1 MSEEVSITHT
11 RRLVDDVIGEFGG
24 PCAASPVE
32 EVRVDDPIVV
42 LKPGEHTNTHMKYLN
57 DLKSGV
63 IVFIVAVPLCLG
75 IALASDAPL
84 LSGLLTGIVGG
95 ILVGVLS
102 GSQTSVSGPAASL
115 TAVVAIE
122 IQSLESFSA
131 FLLAVV
137 LAGMVQIGLG
147 VAQAGSLAAFFPTS
161 LIKGLVAAIGVILIL
176 KQIPHIFGHDL
187 DPEGNLAFS
196 QIDHENT
203 FTEIFGL
210 TGGIEPGASV
220 IGLVSLAL
228 LVVWSKW
235 SPLKNSSIPAPMVV
249 VLLGIGA
256 RLWFEHLGEPWTIE
270 PSHLVQ
276 VPVTENLGELFD
288 LFQTPDFSQ
297 WANPEIYTAAVTIA
311 MVASLSSL
319 MNLQAAD
326 RIDPQQRTSPPSRE
340 LVAQGIG
347 NVTCGM
353 IGGIPVISE
362 IVRSSVNVN
371 SGGKTKLA
379 TIVHGTLLL
388 ISVPL
393 IPTWLNMIPL
403 SCLAAILIHT
413 GAKLASP
420 SLAKQMWL
428 EGYNQFLPFATTVVA
443 IVFTDPLIGSL
454 IGLTVSIGFILHSNL
469 RRPMHHYIEKHPS
482 HEVLHIEL
490 ANQVTFLNRAA
501 LSTVL
506 EEIPRSGH
514 VLLDAQ
520 STDYIDP
527 DVFGLIREF
536 KERTGPARGIKV
548 SLLGFQDKYDLR
560 DRLHYVDYST
570 PELQEKLTPQQVL
583 TILKEGHERFRTGQR
598 LTRDWGRQIRATGK
612 GQHPLAVVISCI
624 DSRTPAELILD
635 LGLGDIFSIRVA
647 GNVATPDV
655 LAGTEYGCAVAQAK
669 LILVLGHT
677 RCGAVTTAV
686 QLNGSSQSIAEAT
699 GCENLDHIIHAI
711 QQTAIPASDTT
722 VEARPAAERD
732 QLVDTVARQNVLHVT
747 TVLREKS
754 RTLAGLVR
762 EGRVAVVGAIY
773 NVGTGQIEFFENDL
787 ATSDK
792 RHTKP

>member
-1 MSEEVSITHT
+1 
-11 RRLVDDVIGEFGG
+11 
-24 PCAASPVE
+24 
-32 EVRVDDPIVV
+32 
-42 LKPGEHTNTHMKYLN
+42 MKYLD
-57 DLKSGV
+57 DLKSGI

-84 LSGLLTGIVGG
+84 LSGLLAGIVGG
-95 ILVGVLS
+95 MLVGLIS
-102 GSQTSVSGPAASL
+102 GSHVSVSGPGASL
-115 TAVVAIE
+115 TAVVAAE
-122 IQSLESFSA
+122 IHVLGSFSA
-131 FLLAVV
+131 FLLAVL
-137 LAGMVQIGLG
+137 LAGMIQVGLG
-147 VAQAGSLAAFFPTS
+147 MAQAGSLSAFFPTS
-161 LIKGLVAAIGVILIL
+161 LVKGLMAAIGLILIL
-176 KQIPHIFGHDL
+176 KQIPHLFGHDL

-196 QIDHENT
+196 QIDDQNT
-203 FTEIFGL
+203 FTELFGL

-220 IGLVSLAL
+220 IGLVSLAV
-228 LVVWSKW
+228 LVVWSRW
-235 SPLKNSSIPAPMVV
+235 RPLNESGIPAPIAV

-256 RLWFEHLGEPWTIE
+256 RFWFEHLGEPWLIE

-276 VPVTENLGELFD
+276 VPVTENMGELFD
-288 LFQTPDFSQ
+288 LFRTPDFSQ
-297 WANPEIYTAAVTIA
+297 WANPAIYSAALTIA
-311 MVASLSSL
+311 MVASLASL
-319 MNLQAAD
+319 LNLKAAD
-326 RIDPQQRTSPPSRE
+326 RIDRQQRTSPPSRE
-340 LVAQGIG
+340 LVAQGVG

-362 IVRSSVNVN
+362 IVRSSVNIHT
-371 SGGKTKLA
+371 GGKTKLA

-403 SCLAAILIHT
+403 ACLAAILVDT

-420 SLAKQMWL
+420 SLFKQMWL

-443 IVFTDPLIGSL
+443 IVLTDPLIGSL

-469 RRPMHHYIEKHPS
+469 RRPMRHYIEKHPGND
-482 HEVLHIEL
+482 VVHIEL
-490 ANQVTFLNRAA
+490 PSQVSFLNRAA
-501 LSTVL
+501 LSTAL
-506 EEIPRSGH
+506 NEIPRNGH
-514 VLLDAQ
+514 VLLNAQ

-527 DVFGLIREF
+527 DVFSLIREF
-536 KERTGPARGIKV
+536 KERTGPARNVKV

-570 PELQEKLTPQQVL
+570 PELQATLTPQQVL
-583 TILKEGHERFRTGQR
+583 KILRDGHERFRTGRR

-655 LAGTEYGCAVAQAK
+655 LAGAEYGCAVAQAK

-686 QLNGSSQSIAEAT
+686 QLAGSSQSVAEAT
-699 GCENLDHIIHAI
+699 GCENLDHIIRAI

-722 VEARPAAERD
+722 VEARPAAETD
-732 QLVDTVARQNVLHVT
+732 QLVDTVARQNVLQVT

-773 NVGTGQIEFFENDL
+773 HVGTGQIEFFEDDRPASEKL
-787 ATSDK
+787 HPES
-792 RHTKP
+792 

>member
-1 MSEEVSITHT
+1 
-11 RRLVDDVIGEFGG
+11 
-24 PCAASPVE
+24 
-32 EVRVDDPIVV
+32 
-42 LKPGEHTNTHMKYLN
+42 MKYLD
-57 DLKSGV
+57 DLKSGI

-84 LSGLLTGIVGG
+84 LSGLLAGIVGG
-95 ILVGVLS
+95 MLVGAIS
-102 GSQTSVSGPAASL
+102 GSPISVSGPGASL
-115 TAVVAIE
+115 TMVVAAE
-122 IQSLESFSA
+122 IHTLGSFPA
-131 FLLAVV
+131 FLLAVL
-137 LAGMVQIGLG
+137 LAGVIQIGLG
-147 VAQAGSLAAFFPTS
+147 VVQAGSISAFFPTS
-161 LIKGLVAAIGVILIL
+161 LVKGLMAAIGLILIL
-176 KQIPHIFGHDL
+176 KQIPHLFGHDL
-187 DPEGNLAFS
+187 NPEGNLAFS
-196 QIDHENT
+196 QIDDQNT
-203 FTEIFGL
+203 FTELLGL

-220 IGLVSLAL
+220 IGLASLAL
-228 LVVWSKW
+228 LIVWNRW
-235 SPLKNSSIPAPMVV
+235 PLLKDSGIPAPIAV
-249 VLLGIGA
+249 VLLGIGV
-256 RLWFEHLGEPWTIE
+256 RFWFEHLGEPWLIE

-276 VPVTENLGELFD
+276 VPVTENMGELFD
-288 LFQTPDFSQ
+288 LFRTPDFSQ
-297 WANPEIYTAAVTIA
+297 WANPAIYSAAVTIA
-311 MVASLSSL
+311 MVASLASL
-319 MNLQAAD
+319 LNLAAAD
-326 RIDPQQRTSPPSRE
+326 RVDPQQRSSPPSRE
-340 LVAQGIG
+340 LVAQGVG

-362 IVRSSVNVN
+362 IVRSSVNAN

-388 ISVPL
+388 ISIPL

-403 SCLAAILIHT
+403 ACLAAILVDT

-420 SLAKQMWL
+420 ALVRQMWHD
-428 EGYNQFLPFATTVVA
+428 GYNQFFPFATTVVA
-443 IVFTDPLIGSL
+443 IVLTDPLIGSL
-454 IGLTVSIGFILHSNL
+454 IGLAVAIAFILHSNL
-469 RRPMHHYIEKHPS
+469 RRPMQSYTEKHPGND
-482 HEVLHIEL
+482 VVHIEL
-490 ANQVTFLNRAA
+490 PNQVSFLNRAA

-506 EEIPRSGH
+506 TDIPRNGH

-527 DVFGLIREF
+527 DVFGLIREY

-570 PELQEKLTPQQVL
+570 PELQATLTPHQVL
-583 TILKEGHERFRTGQR
+583 NILREGHERFRTGRR

-655 LAGTEYGCAVAQAK
+655 LAGAEYGCAVAQAK

-686 QLNGSSQSIAEAT
+686 QLNGSSRSVAEAT
-699 GCENLDHIIHAI
+699 GCEHLDHIIHTI
-711 QQTAIPASDTT
+711 QQSAIPDVHTT
-722 VEARPAAERD
+722 VDARPNSEID
-732 QLVDTVARQNVLHVT
+732 QLVDTVARQNVLYVT
-747 TVLREKS
+747 TALREKS
-754 RTLAGLVR
+754 RTLAGLVQ

-773 NVGTGQIEFFENDL
+773 NVGTGHIEFFEEESP
-787 ATSDK
+787 TPEK
-792 RHTKP
+792 QPPEP

>member
-1 MSEEVSITHT
+1 
-11 RRLVDDVIGEFGG
+11 
-24 PCAASPVE
+24 
-32 EVRVDDPIVV
+32 
-42 LKPGEHTNTHMKYLN
+42 MKYVD
-57 DLKSGV
+57 DLKSGS

-95 ILVGVLS
+95 IVVGFIS
-102 GSQTSVSGPAASL
+102 GSHISVSGPGASM
-115 TAVVAIE
+115 TAVVAAE
-122 IQSLESFSA
+122 IHSLGSFSA
-131 FLLAVV
+131 FLLAVL
-137 LAGMVQIGLG
+137 LAGLIQIGFG
-147 VAQAGSLAAFFPTS
+147 AAQAGSLAAFFPTS
-161 LIKGLVAAIGVILIL
+161 LVKGLMAAIGLILIL
-176 KQIPHIFGHDL
+176 KQIPHLFGHDL
-187 DPEGNLAFS
+187 NPEGNLAFR
-196 QIDHENT
+196 QIDGQNT
-203 FTEIFGL
+203 FSELFGL
-210 TGGIEPGASV
+210 SGGIEPGASA

-228 LVVWSKW
+228 LIVWNRW
-235 SPLKNSSIPAPMVV
+235 RPLKESGIPAPMAV

-256 RLWFEHLGEPWTIE
+256 RFWFGQLGEPWLIE

-276 VPVTENLGELFD
+276 VPVTESVGELFD
-288 LFQTPDFSQ
+288 LFRTPDFSQ
-297 WANPEIYTAAVTIA
+297 WANPEIYVAAVTIA

-319 MNLQAAD
+319 LNLKAAD
-326 RIDPQQRTSPPSRE
+326 RIDLQQRTSPPSRE

-347 NVTCGM
+347 NVTCGL

-362 IVRSSVNVN
+362 IVRSSVNVDT
-371 SGGKTKLA
+371 GGKTKLA
-379 TIVHGTLLL
+379 TIVHGLLLL
-388 ISVPL
+388 ISVPF

-403 SCLAAILIHT
+403 SCLAAILMHT
-413 GAKLASP
+413 GAKLATP
-420 SLAKQMWL
+420 SLVKQMWL
-428 EGYNQFLPFATTVVA
+428 EGYNQFFPFATTVIA

-469 RRPMHHYIEKHPS
+469 RYPMHRYTEKHLGN
-482 HEVLHIEL
+482 EVVHIEL

-501 LSTVL
+501 LSDAL
-506 EEIPRSGH
+506 AEIPRNGH

-520 STDYIDP
+520 SMEYIDP
-527 DVFGLIREF
+527 DVFGLIRDY

-570 PELQEKLTPQQVL
+570 PELQATLTPQQVVM
-583 TILKEGHERFRTGQR
+583 ILKEGHERFRTGRR

-655 LAGTEYGCAVAQAK
+655 LAGAEYGCAVAQAK

-699 GCENLDHIIHAI
+699 GCENLGHIIHAI
-711 QQTAIPASDTT
+711 QQTAIPASETR
-722 VEARPAAERD
+722 VEARPAAETD
-732 QLVDTVARQNVLHVT
+732 QLVDTVAHQNVLQVT
-747 TVLREKS
+747 MVLREKS
-754 RTLAGLVR
+754 RTLAGLIQ
-762 EGRVAVVGAIY
+762 EGRVMVVGAIY
-773 NVGTGQIEFFENDL
+773 DVTTGKIEFFENDL
-787 ATSDK
+787 APSGS
-792 RHTKP
+792 H

>member
-1 MSEEVSITHT
+1 
-11 RRLVDDVIGEFGG
+11 
-24 PCAASPVE
+24 
-32 EVRVDDPIVV
+32 
-42 LKPGEHTNTHMKYLN
+42 MKYLD
-57 DLKSGV
+57 DLKSGM

-84 LSGLLTGIVGG
+84 LSGLLAGIVGG
-95 ILVGVLS
+95 VLVGVIS
-102 GSQTSVSGPAASL
+102 GSHISVSGPGASL
-115 TAVVAIE
+115 TMVVAAE
-122 IQSLESFSA
+122 IHTLGSFSA
-131 FLLAVV
+131 FLLAVL
-137 LAGMVQIGLG
+137 LAGVIQIGLG
-147 VAQAGSLAAFFPTS
+147 VAQAGSVAAFFPVS
-161 LIKGLVAAIGVILIL
+161 LIKGLMAAIGLILIL
-176 KQIPHIFGHDL
+176 KQIPHLFGHDL
-187 DPEGNLAFS
+187 NPEGNLAFH
-196 QIDHENT
+196 QIDDQNT
-203 FTEIFGL
+203 FTELFGL

-228 LVVWSKW
+228 LVVWNRW
-235 SPLKNSSIPAPMVV
+235 PLLKDSGIPAPIVV
-249 VLLGIGA
+249 VLLGIGM
-256 RLWFEHLGEPWTIE
+256 RFWFEHLGEPWLIE

-276 VPVTENLGELFD
+276 VPVTENMGELFD
-288 LFQTPDFSQ
+288 LFRTPDFSQ
-297 WANPEIYTAAVTIA
+297 WANPAIYTAAVTIA

-340 LVAQGIG
+340 LVAQGVG

-371 SGGKTKLA
+371 SDGKTKLA

-388 ISVPL
+388 ISIPL

-403 SCLAAILIHT
+403 ACLAAILIHT
-413 GAKLASP
+413 GVKLASP
-420 SLAKQMWL
+420 SLVKQMWHD
-428 EGYNQFLPFATTVVA
+428 GYNQFLPFATTVVA
-443 IVFTDPLIGSL
+443 IVLTDPLIGSL
-454 IGLTVSIGFILHSNL
+454 IGLAVAIAFILHSNL
-469 RRPMHHYIEKHPS
+469 RRPMQSYTEKHPGND
-482 HEVLHIEL
+482 VVHIEL
-490 ANQVTFLNRAA
+490 PNQVSFLNRAA

-506 EEIPRSGH
+506 TDIPHNGH

-527 DVFGLIREF
+527 DVFGLIREY

-548 SLLGFQDKYDLR
+548 SLLGFQDKYDLQ

-570 PELQEKLTPQQVL
+570 PELQATLTPQQVL
-583 TILKEGHERFRTGQR
+583 TILREGHERFRTGQR

-655 LAGTEYGCAVAQAK
+655 LAGAEYGCAVAHAK

-686 QLNGSSQSIAEAT
+686 QLNGSHRSVAEAT
-699 GCENLDHIIHAI
+699 GCEHLEHIIHTI
-711 QQTAIPASDTT
+711 QQSAIPDARTT
-722 VEARPAAERD
+722 VDARPDSEID

-747 TVLREKS
+747 TALREKS

-762 EGRVAVVGAIY
+762 EGRVAVAGAIY
-773 NVGTGQIEFFENDL
+773 HVGNGQIEFFEDDL
-787 ATSDK
+787 PRSEK
-792 RHTKP
+792 QHPEP

>member
-1 MSEEVSITHT
+1 
-11 RRLVDDVIGEFGG
+11 
-24 PCAASPVE
+24 
-32 EVRVDDPIVV
+32 
-42 LKPGEHTNTHMKYLN
+42 MKYVD
-57 DLKSGV
+57 DLKSGT

-95 ILVGVLS
+95 IVVGFIS
-102 GSQTSVSGPAASL
+102 GSHISVSGPGASM
-115 TAVVAIE
+115 TAVVAAE
-122 IQSLESFSA
+122 IHSLGSFSA
-131 FLLAVV
+131 FLLAVL
-137 LAGMVQIGLG
+137 LAGIIQIGFG
-147 VAQAGSLAAFFPTS
+147 TAQAGSLAAFFPTS
-161 LIKGLVAAIGVILIL
+161 LIKGLMAAIGLILIL
-176 KQIPHIFGHDL
+176 KQIPHLFGHDL
-187 DPEGNLAFS
+187 NPEGNLAFR
-196 QIDHENT
+196 QIDGQNT
-203 FTEIFGL
+203 FSELFGL
-210 TGGIEPGASV
+210 SGGIEPGASA

-228 LVVWSKW
+228 LIVWNRW
-235 SPLKNSSIPAPMVV
+235 RPLKESGIPAPLAV

-256 RLWFEHLGEPWTIE
+256 RFWFGQLGEPWLIE

-276 VPVTENLGELFD
+276 VPVTEHVGELFD
-288 LFQTPDFSQ
+288 LFRTPDFSQ

-319 MNLQAAD
+319 LNVKAAD

-347 NVTCGM
+347 NVTCGL

-362 IVRSSVNVN
+362 IVRSSVNVDT
-371 SGGKTKLA
+371 GGKTKLA
-379 TIVHGTLLL
+379 TIVHGLLLL
-388 ISVPL
+388 ISVPF
-393 IPTWLNMIPL
+393 IPTWLNTIPL
-403 SCLAAILIHT
+403 SCLAAILMHT
-413 GAKLASP
+413 GAKLATP
-420 SLAKQMWL
+420 SLVKQMWL
-428 EGYNQFLPFATTVVA
+428 EGHNQFFPFATTVVA

-469 RRPMHHYIEKHPS
+469 RYPMHRYTEKHLGN
-482 HEVLHIEL
+482 EVVHIEL

-501 LSTVL
+501 LSDAL
-506 EEIPRSGH
+506 AEIPRNGH

-520 STDYIDP
+520 SMEYIDP
-527 DVFGLIREF
+527 DVFGLIRDY

-570 PELQEKLTPQQVL
+570 PELQATLTPQQVL
-583 TILKEGHERFRTGQR
+583 MILKEGHERFRTGRR

-655 LAGTEYGCAVAQAK
+655 LAGAEYGCAVAQAR

-711 QQTAIPASDTT
+711 QQAAIPASEAT

-732 QLVDTVARQNVLHVT
+732 QLVDTVARQNVLQVT

-754 RTLAGLVR
+754 RTLTGLVK
-762 EGRVAVVGAIY
+762 EGRVVVVGAIY
-773 NVGTGQIEFFENDL
+773 DVATGEIEFFENDL
-787 ATSDK
+787 PSSGSQ
-792 RHTKP
+792 

>member
-1 MSEEVSITHT
+1 
-11 RRLVDDVIGEFGG
+11 
-24 PCAASPVE
+24 
-32 EVRVDDPIVV
+32 
-42 LKPGEHTNTHMKYLN
+42 MKYLN
-57 DLKSGV
+57 DLKAGI

-84 LSGLLTGIVGG
+84 LSGLLAGIVGG
-95 ILVGVLS
+95 LLVGFIS
-102 GSQTSVSGPAASL
+102 GSNISVSGPGASL
-115 TAVVAIE
+115 TAVVAAE
-122 IQSLESFSA
+122 IHALGSFSA
-131 FLLAVV
+131 FLLAVL
-137 LAGMVQIGLG
+137 LAGMIQIGLG
-147 VAQAGSLAAFFPTS
+147 VAQAGSLAAFFPIS
-161 LIKGLVAAIGVILIL
+161 LIKGLMAAIGLILIL
-176 KQIPHIFGHDL
+176 KQIPHLFGHDL
-187 DPEGNLAFS
+187 HPEGNLAFR
-196 QIDHENT
+196 QIDDQNT
-203 FTEIFGL
+203 FSELFGL

-220 IGLVSLAL
+220 IGLASLAL
-228 LVVWSKW
+228 LVVWSRW
-235 SPLKNSSIPAPMVV
+235 LPLKNSFIPAPMAV

-256 RLWFEHLGEPWTIE
+256 QFWFEHLGEPWLLE

-276 VPVTENLGELFD
+276 VPVTENVGELFD
-288 LFQTPDFSQ
+288 LLRTPDFSQ
-297 WANPEIYTAAVTIA
+297 WANPAIYTAAVTIA
-311 MVASLSSL
+311 MVASLASL
-319 MNLQAAD
+319 LNLTAAD
-326 RIDPQQRTSPPSRE
+326 RIDPQQHTSPPSRE
-340 LVAQGIG
+340 LVAQGVG
-347 NVTCGM
+347 NVTCGL

-362 IVRSSVNVN
+362 IVRSSVNTN

-379 TIVHGTLLL
+379 TIVHGFLLL
-388 ISVPL
+388 ISVPF

-403 SCLAAILIHT
+403 SCLAAVLMHT
-413 GAKLASP
+413 GATLASP
-420 SLAKQMWL
+420 SLVKQMWR
-428 EGYNQFLPFATTVVA
+428 EGYNQFFPFATTVVA

-454 IGLTVSIGFILHSNL
+454 IGLTVCIGFILHSNL
-469 RRPMHHYIEKHPS
+469 RRPMHYYTEKHPGT
-482 HEVLHIEL
+482 EVVHIEL
-490 ANQVTFLNRAA
+490 PNQVSFLNRAA
-501 LSTVL
+501 LSSVL
-506 EEIPRSGH
+506 AEIPRNGH

-527 DVFGLIREF
+527 DVFGLIREY

-560 DRLHYVDYST
+560 DKLQYVDYST
-570 PELQEKLTPQQVL
+570 PELQATLTPQQVL
-583 TILKEGHERFRTGQR
+583 TILREGHERFSTGRR

-647 GNVATPDV
+647 GNVATADV
-655 LAGTEYGCAVAQAK
+655 LAGAEYGCAVAQAK

-711 QQTAIPASDTT
+711 QQTAIPASETT
-722 VEARPAAERD
+722 VEARPAAETD

-747 TVLREKS
+747 TALREKS

-773 NVGTGQIEFFENDL
+773 NVSTGQIEFFEEDSPTPENHL
-787 ATSDK
+787 
-792 RHTKP
+792 PEQ

>member
-1 MSEEVSITHT
+1 
-11 RRLVDDVIGEFGG
+11 
-24 PCAASPVE
+24 
-32 EVRVDDPIVV
+32 
-42 LKPGEHTNTHMKYLN
+42 MKYLD
-57 DLKSGV
+57 DLKSGI

-84 LSGLLTGIVGG
+84 LSGLIAGIVGG
-95 ILVGVLS
+95 MLVGVIS
-102 GSQTSVSGPAASL
+102 GSHISVSGPGASL
-115 TAVVAIE
+115 TAVVAAE
-122 IQSLESFSA
+122 IQSLGSFSA
-131 FLLAVV
+131 FLLAVL
-137 LAGMVQIGLG
+137 LAGMIQIGLG
-147 VAQAGSLAAFFPTS
+147 VAQAGSLSAFFPTS
-161 LIKGLVAAIGVILIL
+161 LVKGLMAAIGLILIL
-176 KQIPHIFGHDL
+176 KQIPHLFGHDIN
-187 DPEGNLAFS
+187 PEGNLSFS
-196 QIDHENT
+196 QIDDQNT
-203 FTEIFGL
+203 FTELFDL

-228 LVVWSKW
+228 LVVWSRW
-235 SPLKNSSIPAPMVV
+235 PLLKDSGIPAPIAV

-256 RLWFEHLGEPWTIE
+256 QFWFEHLGEPWLIE

-276 VPVTENLGELFD
+276 VPVTDDLGGLFD
-288 LFQTPDFSQ
+288 LFRTPDFSQ
-297 WANPEIYTAAVTIA
+297 WANPAIYTAAVTIA

-319 MNLQAAD
+319 LNLIAAD

-347 NVTCGM
+347 NVTCGL

-362 IVRSSVNVN
+362 IVRSSVNVAT
-371 SGGKTKLA
+371 GGKTKLV
-379 TIVHGTLLL
+379 TIVHGLLLL

-403 SCLAAILIHT
+403 SCLAAILIYT
-413 GAKLASP
+413 GAKLATP
-420 SLAKQMWL
+420 SLVKQMWL
-428 EGYNQFLPFATTVVA
+428 EGYNQFFPFATTVVA

-469 RRPMHHYIEKHPS
+469 RRPMQSYTEKHPGND
-482 HEVLHIEL
+482 VLHIEL
-490 ANQVTFLNRAA
+490 PNQVSFLNRAA
-501 LSTVL
+501 LSTML
-506 EEIPRSGH
+506 ADIPRNGH

-527 DVFGLIREF
+527 DVFSLIREY

-560 DRLHYVDYST
+560 DRLHYLDYST
-570 PELQEKLTPQQVL
+570 PELQATLTPQQVL
-583 TILKEGHERFRTGQR
+583 TLLREGHERFRTGRR
-598 LTRDWGRQIRATGK
+598 LTRDWGRQIRVTGK

-647 GNVATPDV
+647 GNVATSDV
-655 LAGTEYGCAVAQAK
+655 LAGAEYGCVVAQAK

-686 QLNGSSQSIAEAT
+686 QLNGSPRSVAEAT
-699 GCENLDHIIHAI
+699 GCEHLDHIIHSI
-711 QQTAIPASDTT
+711 QESAIPESRTT
-722 VEARPAAERD
+722 VEARPASEID
-732 QLVDTVARQNVLHVT
+732 QLVDTVARHNVLRVT

-754 RTLAGLVR
+754 RALAGLVR
-762 EGRVAVVGAIY
+762 EGRVVVVGAIY
-773 NVGTGQIEFFENDL
+773 NVGTGHIEFFEGESV
-787 ATSDK
+787 TPEK
-792 RHTKP
+792 QQEQ

>member
-1 MSEEVSITHT
+1 
-11 RRLVDDVIGEFGG
+11 
-24 PCAASPVE
+24 
-32 EVRVDDPIVV
+32 
-42 LKPGEHTNTHMKYLN
+42 MKYLN
-57 DLKSGV
+57 DLKAGI

-95 ILVGVLS
+95 LLVGFIS
-102 GSQTSVSGPAASL
+102 GSHISVSGPGASL
-115 TAVVAIE
+115 TAVVAAE
-122 IQSLESFSA
+122 IHALGSFSA
-131 FLLAVV
+131 FLLAVL
-137 LAGMVQIGLG
+137 LAGMIQIGLG
-147 VAQAGSLAAFFPTS
+147 VAQAGSLAAFFPIS
-161 LIKGLVAAIGVILIL
+161 LIKGLMAAIGLILIL
-176 KQIPHIFGHDL
+176 KQIPHLFGHDL
-187 DPEGNLAFS
+187 NPEGNLAFR
-196 QIDHENT
+196 QLDGQNT
-203 FTEIFGL
+203 FSELFGL

-228 LVVWSKW
+228 LVVWSRW
-235 SPLKNSSIPAPMVV
+235 LPLKNSFIPAPMAV

-256 RLWFEHLGEPWTIE
+256 QFWFEHLGEPWLLE

-276 VPVTENLGELFD
+276 VPVTENVGELFD
-288 LFQTPDFSQ
+288 LLRTPDFSQ

-319 MNLQAAD
+319 LNLKAAD

-340 LVAQGIG
+340 LVAQGVG
-347 NVTCGM
+347 NVTCGL

-362 IVRSSVNVN
+362 IVRSSVNTN

-379 TIVHGTLLL
+379 TIAHGTLLL

-393 IPTWLNMIPL
+393 IPIWLNMIPL
-403 SCLAAILIHT
+403 ACLAAILIYT
-413 GAKLASP
+413 GAKLASF
-420 SLAKQMWL
+420 SLVKQMWR
-428 EGYNQFLPFATTVVA
+428 EGYNQFFPFATTVVA

-454 IGLTVSIGFILHSNL
+454 IGLTVCIGFILHSNL
-469 RRPMHHYIEKHPS
+469 RRPMHYYTEKHPGND
-482 HEVLHIEL
+482 VVHIEL
-490 ANQVTFLNRAA
+490 PNQVSFLNRAA
-501 LSTVL
+501 LSDAL
-506 EEIPRSGH
+506 AEIPRNGH

-527 DVFGLIREF
+527 DVFGLIREY

-560 DRLHYVDYST
+560 DKLQYVDYST
-570 PELQEKLTPQQVL
+570 PELQATLTPQQVL
-583 TILKEGHERFRTGQR
+583 TILREGHARFCTGRR

-647 GNVATPDV
+647 GNVATADV
-655 LAGTEYGCAVAQAK
+655 LAGAEYGCAVAQAK

-711 QQTAIPASDTT
+711 QQTAIPASEAT
-722 VEARPAAERD
+722 VEARPAAETD
-732 QLVDTVARQNVLHVT
+732 QLVDTVAHQNVLHVT
-747 TVLREKS
+747 TALREKS

-773 NVGTGQIEFFENDL
+773 NVGTGQIEFFEEGSPTPENHL
-787 ATSDK
+787 
-792 RHTKP
+792 PEQ